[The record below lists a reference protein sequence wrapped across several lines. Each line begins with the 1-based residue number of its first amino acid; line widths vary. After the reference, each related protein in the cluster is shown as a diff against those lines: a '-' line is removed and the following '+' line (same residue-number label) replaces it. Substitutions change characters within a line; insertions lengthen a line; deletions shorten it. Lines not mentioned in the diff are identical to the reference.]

1 MADRRLQV
9 FHAVAK
15 HGSFTRAAEHLH
27 MTQPAVTF
35 QIKQLE
41 EHFDTRLLDRG
52 HGKISLTPAG
62 ELVLAYAERI
72 LGLSA
77 ELDSRVSELTD
88 ELAGQIKIGTST
100 TIAAYWLPHILEGF
114 KRRYPRVLPRVVV
127 GNSKLTEDA
136 VAARDLD
143 IGLIEIVTE
152 QHAIERRSAAR
163 DELFVICSP
172 DNPLAAFKSL
182 RAKDLVGHPFID
194 RDPGNGIRQ
203 IADEFFEAAGIA
215 EDGDATSSEAI
226 DMFLQRWRAGD
237 SDVAKVVDQAADA
250 LVSAI
255 ASAVNLVDVDTV
267 LLGGLW
273 THFGDELATVL
284 EGRLRSEILGYPNV
298 KIRVFVPPV
307 ALHPSLYGAAEM
319 GLRRFI
325 ENPLGYMGEK

>member
-143 IGLIEIVTE
+143 IGLIEIVTG

-215 EDGDATSSEAI
+215 GSEITLCAEIGSLATIKHLAA
-226 DMFLQRWRAGD
+226 AG
-237 SDVAKVVDQAADA
+237 
-250 LVSAI
+250 LGFAI
-255 ASAVNLVDVDTV
+255 ASKRAIQRD
-267 LLGGLW
+267 
-273 THFGDELATVL
+273 L
-284 EGRLRSEILGYPNV
+284 EDGRLVAIALEPRIYTPLEVILPRDKFRSRLITAFADFACEEFA
-298 KIRVFVPPV
+298 RM
-307 ALHPSLYGAAEM
+307 ADRDSAA
-319 GLRRFI
+319 
-325 ENPLGYMGEK
+325 

>member
-15 HGSFTRAAEHLH
+15 HGSFTRAAEHLF

-52 HGKISLTPAG
+52 HGKISLTSAG
-62 ELVLAYAERI
+62 ELVLAYAEKI

-77 ELDSRVSELTD
+77 ELDSRVSEMTD

-100 TIAAYWLPHILEGF
+100 TIAAYWLPAILVGF
-114 KRRYPRVLPRVVV
+114 KRKYPRVLPRVVV
-127 GNSKLTEDA
+127 GNSKLTEDS

-163 DELFVICSP
+163 DELMVICSP
-172 DNPLAAFKSL
+172 DHPLAGFKKL
-182 RAKDLVGHPFID
+182 TAKDLIGHCFID

-215 EDGDATSSEAI
+215 GSEITLCAEVGSLATIKQLAA
-226 DMFLQRWRAGD
+226 AG
-237 SDVAKVVDQAADA
+237 
-250 LVSAI
+250 LGFAI
-255 ASAVNLVDVDTV
+255 ASERAIRRD
-267 LLGGLW
+267 
-273 THFGDELATVL
+273 VL
-284 EGRLRSEILGYPNV
+284 EGRLAAVRLEPRIYTPLEIILPRDKFRSRLITAFADFACEEFARMAQDKDAVI
-298 KIRVFVPPV
+298 
-307 ALHPSLYGAAEM
+307 
-319 GLRRFI
+319 
-325 ENPLGYMGEK
+325 

>member
-15 HGSFTRAAEHLH
+15 HGSFTRAAEHLY

-52 HGKISLTPAG
+52 HGKITLTPAG

-100 TIAAYWLPHILEGF
+100 TIAAYWLPEVLEGF
-114 KRRYPRVLPRVVV
+114 KRKYPRVLPRVVV
-127 GNSKLTEDA
+127 GNSKLTEDS

-152 QHAIERRSAAR
+152 QNGIERRSAAR
-163 DELFVICSP
+163 DELMVICSP
-172 DNPLAAFKSL
+172 DHPLAKFDKL
-182 RAKDLVGHPFID
+182 TAKDLIGHPFID

-215 EDGDATSSEAI
+215 GSEISLCAELGSLAAI
-226 DMFLQRWRAGD
+226 KQLAAAG
-237 SDVAKVVDQAADA
+237 
-250 LVSAI
+250 LGFAI
-255 ASAVNLVDVDTV
+255 ASDRAIRRDV
-267 LLGGLW
+267 
-273 THFGDELATVL
+273 A
-284 EGRLRSEILGYPNV
+284 EGRLAAIRLEPRIYTPLEVILPRDKFRSRLITAFADYVCEE
-298 KIRVFVPPV
+298 FVRM
-307 ALHPSLYGAAEM
+307 AGGTGAE
-319 GLRRFI
+319 G
-325 ENPLGYMGEK
+325 

>member
-52 HGKISLTPAG
+52 HGKITLTAAG

-88 ELAGQIKIGTST
+88 ELAGQLRIGTST
-100 TIAAYWLPHILEGF
+100 TIAAYWLPQVLESF
-114 KRRYPRVLPRVVV
+114 KRRYPGVLPRVVV
-127 GNSKLTEDA
+127 GTSKLTEDR

-143 IGLIEIVTE
+143 LGLIEIATE
-152 QHAIERRSAAR
+152 QPSIERRSAAR
-163 DELFVICSP
+163 DDLLVICSP
-172 DNPLAAFKSL
+172 AHPLAKFKEL
-182 RAKDLVGHPFID
+182 TAGDLVGHPFID

-215 EDGDATSSEAI
+215 GSQITLCAELGSLAAVKQ
-226 DMFLQRWRAGD
+226 LAAAG
-237 SDVAKVVDQAADA
+237 
-250 LVSAI
+250 LGFAI
-255 ASAVNLVDVDTV
+255 ASRRAILRDV
-267 LLGGLW
+267 
-273 THFGDELATVL
+273 E
-284 EGRLRSEILGYPNV
+284 EGRLVAIPLQPRIHTPLEVILPRDKFRSRLINAFADHVCEEFARI
-298 KIRVFVPPV
+298 
-307 ALHPSLYGAAEM
+307 AAEQ
-319 GLRRFI
+319 
-325 ENPLGYMGEK
+325 EQD

>member
-215 EDGDATSSEAI
+215 GSEITLCAEIGSLATIKHLAA
-226 DMFLQRWRAGD
+226 AG
-237 SDVAKVVDQAADA
+237 
-250 LVSAI
+250 LGFAI
-255 ASAVNLVDVDTV
+255 ASKRAIQRD
-267 LLGGLW
+267 
-273 THFGDELATVL
+273 L
-284 EGRLRSEILGYPNV
+284 EDGRLVAIALEPRIYTPLEVILPRDKFRSRLITAFADFACGEFA
-298 KIRVFVPPV
+298 RM
-307 ALHPSLYGAAEM
+307 ADRDSAA
-319 GLRRFI
+319 
-325 ENPLGYMGEK
+325 

>member
-215 EDGDATSSEAI
+215 GSEITLCAEIGSLATIKHLAA
-226 DMFLQRWRAGD
+226 AG
-237 SDVAKVVDQAADA
+237 
-250 LVSAI
+250 LGFAI
-255 ASAVNLVDVDTV
+255 ASKRAIQRD
-267 LLGGLW
+267 
-273 THFGDELATVL
+273 L
-284 EGRLRSEILGYPNV
+284 EDGRLVAIALEPRIYTPLEVILPRDKFRSRLITAFADFACEEFA
-298 KIRVFVPPV
+298 RM
-307 ALHPSLYGAAEM
+307 ADRDSAA
-319 GLRRFI
+319 
-325 ENPLGYMGEK
+325 